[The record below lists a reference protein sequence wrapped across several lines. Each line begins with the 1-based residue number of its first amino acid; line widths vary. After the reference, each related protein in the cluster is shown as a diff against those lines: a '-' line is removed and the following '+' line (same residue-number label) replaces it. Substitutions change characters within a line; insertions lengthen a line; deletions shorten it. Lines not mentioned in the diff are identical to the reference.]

1 MVNILDGLRFWP
13 RNNDACGAARR
24 VGASQGVPFAGN
36 GLVSHEYGNGRVPLL
51 RQEVGHT
58 FSDLHLGFCSH
69 GWLPQSSDL
78 ATRNFLDGLQMQ
90 CTIRRP

>member
-36 GLVSHEYGNGRVPLL
+36 GLVSHEYGNGHVPLL

-58 FSDLHLGFCSH
+58 FSDLQLGF
-69 GWLPQSSDL
+69 LQSRV
-78 ATRNFLDGLQMQ
+78 APAEQ
-90 CTIRRP
+90 